1 MLKCAFCTF
10 LNSSLTFEICWLRFL
25 KTVGKILILIART
38 IVVQGK
44 LPALL
49 KSPFFFKT
57 FSVQKRGEGA
67 GAPVGF
73 FGDTGSE
80 KTTQQV
86 GLFPRVCSVC
96 KSKSFLWHFYG
107 IIDVLGHCSFTVPCL
122 ICFSS
127 CHRPSD
133 GSSLS
138 APTGGFTGSVEM
150 LRERR

>member
-1 MLKCAFCTF
+1 
-10 LNSSLTFEICWLRFL
+10 
-25 KTVGKILILIART
+25 VGKILIRIART

-57 FSVQKRGEGA
+57 FSVQKKRGEGA

-96 KSKSFLWHFYG
+96 KSKSFLWHFCG
-107 IIDVLGHCSFTVPCL
+107 IIDVLGSVFNVFL
-122 ICFSS
+122 QLSS
-127 CHRPSD
+127 
-133 GSSLS
+133 
-138 APTGGFTGSVEM
+138 A
-150 LRERR
+150 ERRSLPVSTDRRIHGLGRKAPRAPVNAEQLA